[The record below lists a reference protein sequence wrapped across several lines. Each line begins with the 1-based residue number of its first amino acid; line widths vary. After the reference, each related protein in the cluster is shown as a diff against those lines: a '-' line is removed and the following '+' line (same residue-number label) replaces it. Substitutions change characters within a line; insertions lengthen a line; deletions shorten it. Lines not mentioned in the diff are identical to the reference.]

1 MRRLAFGVACDAAQA
16 DMITAIASEGLQPAE
31 QINPCYFR
39 PVYSSAARCCSN
51 LRRGFG
57 LDEAGRAAAGGG
69 SAGAARLSVGAAKRR
84 YARAA
89 MQILH
94 ARG

>member
-1 MRRLAFGVACDAAQA
+1 
-16 DMITAIASEGLQPAE
+16 MINAIASEELQPAE

-51 LRRGFG
+51 LRPTMRASTSTRRPCQDRG
-57 LDEAGRAAAGGG
+57 
-69 SAGAARLSVGAAKRR
+69 GAARLSAGAAKRR
-84 YARAA
+84 YVRAA